1 MATVCTL
8 LWTRSMSEAT
18 PRGAKANAWRERP
31 GPRTAPTRSPRHRP
45 PQAPRAPWPKSLL
58 AADDLVG
65 GARRSSWPQESL
77 EQKMLE

>member
-18 PRGAKANAWRERP
+18 PRGAKRA
-31 GPRTAPTRSPRHRP
+31 APAPAP
-45 PQAPRAPWPKSLL
+45 APRAPWPKSLL

-65 GARRSSWPQESL
+65 GARRSSWLQESL
-77 EQKMLE
+77 